1 MAQNFI
7 AVDRDQALL
16 MPPSLQEWLPPDHY
30 AWFVLASVEQMDLSA
45 FRGWVSP
52 GWSWSPGAR
61 SGFDGRVVDL
71 RVFAWGVFL
80 ADDRARVCGGHRVP
94 GDRSQPEA

>member
-16 MPPSLQEWLPPDHY
+16 MPPSLQEWLPADHY

-45 FRGWVSP
+45 FRGGLSA

-61 SGFDGRVVDL
+61 PGGDGRVVDL
-71 RVFAWGVFL
+71 LVFAWGVFL
-80 ADDRARVCGGHRVP
+80 AGDRACVRGGRRRR
-94 GDRSQPEA
+94 G